1 MKNVWNYFLSRIITG
16 FIVIVPLYLCVLLL
30 LKITSSLARLM
41 RPITI
46 MFPDWLPGENL
57 LALLVILLL
66 CLLVGAIVR
75 TRIGYAVQQRFE
87 RSFFQRIPG
96 YTLFRSLTQR
106 LAGESEGKVWQP
118 ALAEIE
124 EALVP
129 AFLIEELDDGRYT
142 VFVPSSP
149 SPFAG
154 TVYILER
161 NRVHPINIPFKQA
174 IRVISRWGEGAKEL
188 VADMERN
195 KQT

>member
-1 MKNVWNYFLSRIITG
+1 MKNIWNYLLGRIITG
-16 FIVIVPLYLCVLLL
+16 FIIIVPLYLCILLL
-30 LKITSSLARLM
+30 LKIMSSLAKLV
-41 RPITI
+41 RPITTLL
-46 MFPDWLPGENL
+46 PDWLPGENL
-57 LALLVILLL
+57 LAFLVMLLL
-66 CLLVGAIVR
+66 CLLVGVLVR
-75 TRIGYAVQQRFE
+75 TKAGYAVQQKIE

-96 YTLFRSLTQR
+96 YSLFRSLTRR
-106 LAGESEGKVWQP
+106 LAGESEGNVWQP

-129 AFLIEELDDGRYT
+129 AFIIEELDDGRYT

-161 NRVHPINIPFKQA
+161 NRVHPIDVPFKQA
-174 IRVISRWGEGAKEL
+174 IKVVSRWGEGAKEL
-188 VADMERN
+188 AAAMERN